1 MECVVKEGSDCKLS
15 LGSSIRIY
23 DEKPAEKETK
33 PVSQE
38 TKVEDAAPAPEPAP
52 APTPAPEPAPAPTSK
67 PKPTEIANLDIGPEP
82 PELSEMVG
90 VSQDITAAADAAK
103 SLGGDYAPMVAL
115 ALAGMAV
122 AGGSKAWSYYRDR
135 AEQKHEQEMQKL
147 KMEAQSQGME
157 GQQPPPCQ
165 AANTKMQAEVD
176 ALKSKLS
183 AVEKKTSMISA
194 DFDGEDVER
203 QIKRMKKRIDEL
215 FEITDQK

>member
-1 MECVVKEGSDCKLS
+1 M
-15 LGSSIRIY
+15 
-23 DEKPAEKETK
+23 ANETK
-33 PVSQE
+33 QEAPQPV
-38 TKVEDAAPAPEPAP
+38 PAP
-52 APTPAPEPAPAPTSK
+52 AKAPDPVAEPEPEAVEAVTSPAVPDLVES
-67 PKPTEIANLDIGPEP
+67 
-82 PELSEMVG
+82 VG
-90 VSQDITAAADAAK
+90 VAQDITAAADAAK
-103 SLGGDYAPMVAL
+103 SLGGDYAPMVAI

-147 KMEAQSQGME
+147 KIEAQSQGMD

-165 AANTKMQAEVD
+165 AANQKLQAELD
-176 ALKSKLS
+176 EIKSKLS
-183 AVEKKTSMISA
+183 AVQKKTSMISA

>member
-1 MECVVKEGSDCKLS
+1 MKCVVKEGSDCKLDI
-15 LGSSIRIY
+15 GAPIRIY
-23 DEKPAEKETK
+23 DEQPVKKETK
-33 PVSQE
+33 PVAQE

-52 APTPAPEPAPAPTSK
+52 APTPAPEPAPAPVETVAA
-67 PKPTEIANLDIGPEP
+67 PVV
-82 PELSEMVG
+82 PELVESVG

-157 GQQPPPCQ
+157 GEQPPPCK
-165 AANTKMQAEVD
+165 AASAKMQAELDEV
-176 ALKSKLS
+176 KSKLS
-183 AVEKKTSMISA
+183 AVQKKTSMISA

-215 FEITDQK
+215 FEITEQK

>member
-1 MECVVKEGSDCKLS
+1 MNCVVGSDTDCELKI
-15 LGSSIRIY
+15 GSSIRIY
-23 DEKPAEKETK
+23 DEEPAEKEAK
-33 PVSQE
+33 PVANE
-38 TKVEDAAPAPEPAP
+38 TKTEKPAPAPAPVEQPAPAPAPEPAP
-52 APTPAPEPAPAPTSK
+52 EPAVVETVAAPAV
-67 PKPTEIANLDIGPEP
+67 
-82 PELSEMVG
+82 PELVESVG

-103 SLGGDYAPMVAL
+103 SLGGDYAPMVAI

-157 GQQPPPCQ
+157 GEQPPPCK
-165 AANTKMQAEVD
+165 AASAKMQAEVD
-176 ALKSKLS
+176 SLKSKLG
-183 AVEKKTSMISA
+183 AIEKKTSMISA

>member
-1 MECVVKEGSDCKLS
+1 MNCVVGSDTDCELKV
-15 LGSSIRIY
+15 GSSIRIY
-23 DEKPAEKETK
+23 DEEPAEKEAK
-33 PVSQE
+33 PVAQE
-38 TKVEDAAPAPEPAP
+38 TEKPDPIPPPEPEPAP
-52 APTPAPEPAPAPTSK
+52 TPVETVAAPAVSDLV
-67 PKPTEIANLDIGPEP
+67 E
-82 PELSEMVG
+82 SVG

-147 KMEAQSQGME
+147 KIEAQSKGLE
-157 GQQPPPCQ
+157 GEPPPACQ
-165 AANTKMQAEVD
+165 AANQKIQAEVD
-176 ALKSKLS
+176 ALKSKIGS
-183 AVEKKTSMISA
+183 IEKKTSMISA

-215 FEITDQK
+215 FEISEQK

>member
-33 PVSQE
+33 PVAQE
-38 TKVEDAAPAPEPAP
+38 TKVEEAAPAPEPSP
-52 APTPAPEPAPAPTSK
+52 APTLPPEPAAAPVETAATPPAV
-67 PKPTEIANLDIGPEP
+67 N
-82 PELSEMVG
+82 ELVESVG
-90 VSQDITAAADAAK
+90 VSQDITAAAGAAK
-103 SLGGDYAPMVAL
+103 ELGGDYAPMVAL

-157 GQQPPPCQ
+157 GEQPPPCK
-165 AANTKMQAEVD
+165 AASAKMQAEVD
-176 ALKSKLS
+176 ALKSKLG
-183 AVEKKTSMISA
+183 AIEKKTSMISA

>member
-1 MECVVKEGSDCKLS
+1 MECVVQEGSDCKLDV
-15 LGSSIRIY
+15 GSPIRIY
-23 DEKPAEKETK
+23 DEKPVQEEIKPVANETK
-33 PVSQE
+33 QE
-38 TKVEDAAPAPEPAP
+38 APKPAP
-52 APTPAPEPAPAPTSK
+52 APAKVPDPVPEPVPAAVETVAAPAVP
-67 PKPTEIANLDIGPEP
+67 NLVE
-82 PELSEMVG
+82 SVG

-103 SLGGDYAPMVAL
+103 SLGGDYAPMVAI

-147 KMEAQSQGME
+147 KIEAQSQGMD

-165 AANTKMQAEVD
+165 AANQKMQAELDEV
-176 ALKSKLS
+176 KSKLS
-183 AVEKKTSMISA
+183 AVQKKTSMISA

>member
-33 PVSQE
+33 TVSQE

-52 APTPAPEPAPAPTSK
+52 APAPAPEPAPAPVETVAAPAVPDLVES
-67 PKPTEIANLDIGPEP
+67 
-82 PELSEMVG
+82 VG

-103 SLGGDYAPMVAL
+103 SLGGDYAPMVAI
-115 ALAGMAV
+115 ALAGMAI

-147 KMEAQSQGME
+147 KMEAQSQGMD

-215 FEITDQK
+215 FEITEQK

>member
-1 MECVVKEGSDCKLS
+1 MECVVQEGSDCKLDV
-15 LGSSIRIY
+15 GSPIRIY
-23 DEKPAEKETK
+23 DEKPVQEEIKPVANETK
-33 PVSQE
+33 QE
-38 TKVEDAAPAPEPAP
+38 APKPAP
-52 APTPAPEPAPAPTSK
+52 APAKVPDPVPEPVPAAVETVAAPAVPDLVES
-67 PKPTEIANLDIGPEP
+67 
-82 PELSEMVG
+82 VG

-103 SLGGDYAPMVAL
+103 SLGGDYAPMVAI

-147 KMEAQSQGME
+147 KIEAQSQGMD

-165 AANTKMQAEVD
+165 AANQKMQAELDEV
-176 ALKSKLS
+176 KSKLS
-183 AVEKKTSMISA
+183 AVQKKTSMISA

>member
-1 MECVVKEGSDCKLS
+1 M
-15 LGSSIRIY
+15 SST
-23 DEKPAEKETK
+23 EET
-33 PVSQE
+33 
-38 TKVEDAAPAPEPAP
+38 
-52 APTPAPEPAPAPTSK
+52 
-67 PKPTEIANLDIGPEP
+67 PKPDVTPKPESTEVKTFDPGPDP

-103 SLGGDYAPMVAL
+103 SLGGDYAPMVAV

-122 AGGSKAWSYYRDR
+122 AGGSKAWSFYRER

-157 GQQPPPCQ
+157 GEQPPPCKV
-165 AANTKMQAEVD
+165 ATAKMQAEVD
-176 ALKSKLS
+176 ALKTKIGSI
-183 AVEKKTSMISA
+183 EKKTSMISA

-215 FEITDQK
+215 FEIAEQK

>member
-1 MECVVKEGSDCKLS
+1 MECVVEKGSDCKLDV
-15 LGSSIRIY
+15 GSPIRIY
-23 DEKPAEKETK
+23 DETPVQEDTK
-33 PVSQE
+33 PVENE
-38 TKVEDAAPAPEPAP
+38 TKQEAPKPPPAPVKAPDPVPEPAP
-52 APTPAPEPAPAPTSK
+52 AAVETVAAPAVPDLVES
-67 PKPTEIANLDIGPEP
+67 
-82 PELSEMVG
+82 VG

-103 SLGGDYAPMVAL
+103 SLGGDYAPMVAI

-147 KMEAQSQGME
+147 KIEAQSQGMD

-165 AANTKMQAEVD
+165 AANQKMQAELDEV
-176 ALKSKLS
+176 KSKLS
-183 AVEKKTSMISA
+183 AVQKKTSMISA

>member
-1 MECVVKEGSDCKLS
+1 MKCVVESGKDCELKV
-15 LGSSIRIY
+15 GSSIRIY
-23 DEKPAEKETK
+23 DNKPAEKETK
-33 PVSQE
+33 PVSNKTSTE
-38 TKVEDAAPAPEPAP
+38 KATPTPDPKPAPVPVEAPKPEPTPEPAP
-52 APTPAPEPAPAPTSK
+52 PKVETVATPDVPQLVES
-67 PKPTEIANLDIGPEP
+67 
-82 PELSEMVG
+82 VG

-103 SLGGDYAPMVAL
+103 ELGGDYAPMVAI

-122 AGGSKAWSYYRDR
+122 AGGSKAWNYYRDR

-147 KMEAQSQGME
+147 KIEAQSQGME

-165 AANTKMQAEVD
+165 AANQKILAEVD

-183 AVEKKTSMISA
+183 AVQKKTSMISA

-215 FEITDQK
+215 FEINEGK